1 VDGSAR
7 SQSMARFPRLDGVPE
22 GSFDVA
28 ILGGGLAGLT
38 LGLQLKKARPETSIV
53 TMEKRDGPAPEAAF
67 KVGES
72 TVEISA
78 HYFGEVVGMKDHLLA
93 DQLRKCGLRYFFP
106 ANGNEDIT
114 QRLEWGPSAFA
125 HVPSYQIDRG
135 RFENE
140 LVRRNLVA
148 GVQVFDNCR
157 VEDVDLADDGHTV
170 HASRDDEPV
179 AVKARWVVDATGRKF
194 LLKRKLGLLKDVEHT
209 INSSWFRLAGGLD
222 LEDWSDDSEWL
233 GRMREPGLRVQSTN
247 HLMGEGYWVW
257 LIPLSSGPISIGI
270 VADPRF
276 HPFEEIATLEGALD
290 WIRRHEPQLYR
301 ELDAR
306 RDQVEDFL
314 KVGDF
319 AFGAERVYS
328 PDRWCLT
335 GEAGTFVDP
344 LYSPGSDFI
353 GMANTFIT
361 DIVTRDLDGEAVA
374 ERIEGFNAQYL
385 LLFERILAIYTNQ
398 YEAFGNPA
406 VMTAKLVWDFGF
418 YWSVNALR
426 FMQGKWTDLEFT
438 GSIVPVLL
446 KATEILPR
454 IEQLFRDWHALGP
467 PEPRPGFV
475 ATNEV
480 PGIKDRQI
488 ELEGEY
494 DNESLKARLEQ
505 NLEFLEAMAVIIF
518 HEALK
523 SHPDAQVDDDAT
535 VNPYAISLDPE
546 RWEEEGL
553 FDGSGVSLAV
563 AREAI
568 PGLQEAVSYD
578 AVVSR

>member
-1 VDGSAR
+1 MDGSAR
-7 SQSMARFPRLDGVPE
+7 RESMARFPKLDGVPE
-22 GSFDVA
+22 GDYDVA
-28 ILGGGLAGLT
+28 ILGGGLAGLC
-38 LGLQLKKARPETSIV
+38 LGIQLKKARPDTSIV
-53 TMEKRDGPAPEAAF
+53 TLEKRDGPAPEAAF

-78 HYFGEVVGMKDHLLA
+78 HYFGEVVGMKDHLNA

-106 ANGNEDIT
+106 AEGNEDIT
-114 QRLEWGPSAFA
+114 KRLEWGPSAFA
-125 HVPSYQIDRG
+125 HVPSYQVDRG
-135 RFENE
+135 RLENE
-140 LVRRNLVA
+140 LMRRNLLA
-148 GVQVFDNCR
+148 GVHVYDNTR
-157 VEDVDLADDGHTV
+157 VEDVDLSPEGHTV
-170 HASRDDEPV
+170 KAARDDEPV
-179 AVKARWVVDATGRKF
+179 SVKARWVVDATGRKF

-222 LEDWSDDSEWL
+222 LEDWSDDADWL

-276 HPFEEIATLEGALD
+276 HPFEEISTLEGALD

-328 PDRWCLT
+328 TDRWCLT

-361 DIVTRDLDGEAVA
+361 DFVTRDLDGEAVDD
-374 ERIEGFNAQYL
+374 RVEGFNAQYL
-385 LLFERILAIYTNQ
+385 LLFERILSIYTNQ

-406 VMTAKLVWDFGF
+406 VMTAKLVWDFGL

-438 GSIVPVLL
+438 VAIAPVLL
-446 KATEILPR
+446 KVTDLLPP
-454 IEQLFRDWHALGP
+454 IEQLFRDWHALGQ
-467 PEPRPGFV
+467 PEERPGFV

-488 ELEGEY
+488 ELEGDY
-494 DNESLKARLEQ
+494 DEPALKQRIEDNQ
-505 NLEFLEAMAVIIF
+505 EFLEAMAVVIF

-523 SHPDAQVDDDAT
+523 SHPDASVDADMV
-535 VNPYAISLDPE
+535 VNPYAISLHPD
-546 RWEEEGL
+546 RWDADGL
-553 FDGSGVSLAV
+553 FDGTGVSLNA
-563 AREAI
+563 ARDLV

-578 AVVSR
+578 AVAPA